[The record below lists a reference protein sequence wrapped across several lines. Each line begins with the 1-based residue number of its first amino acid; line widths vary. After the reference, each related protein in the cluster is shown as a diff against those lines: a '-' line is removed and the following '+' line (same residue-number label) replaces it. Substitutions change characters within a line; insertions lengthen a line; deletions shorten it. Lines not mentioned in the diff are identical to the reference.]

1 MKTCVHHDVEPRV
14 LTSLLEDATWAET
27 LAGGDPPDPR
37 SCDRAL
43 RKWGKTWHLSD
54 PWRLKWAHTQLKLR
68 WGKKR
73 GLWPP
78 TDRAQAFAA
87 ALALGDFKP
96 VSGPPLK
103 PEALR
108 FETKGWEI
116 EREDRR
122 SFEAR
127 AKKEFLCALK
137 AYGDEN
143 EQRAERAG
151 LLRTPERRTEHHFN
165 WLARYQVKGKRFAD
179 IARNT
184 PALTPKTV
192 EVAVKR
198 LAKFVGLTLRNSRA
212 R

>member
-1 MKTCVHHDVEPRV
+1 MPKSFRLGGEFEREAVPRDSVDNARRRFMKTCVHHDVEPRV

-122 SFEAR
+122 SFRTNTVGASR
-127 AKKEFLCALK
+127 SPNFKKSKSVCVFL
-137 AYGDEN
+137 
-143 EQRAERAG
+143 
-151 LLRTPERRTEHHFN
+151 
-165 WLARYQVKGKRFAD
+165 
-179 IARNT
+179 
-184 PALTPKTV
+184 
-192 EVAVKR
+192 
-198 LAKFVGLTLRNSRA
+198 
-212 R
+212 